1 MKALI
6 VLSLFVSGL
15 AFAET
20 KAVRPLKVISRYQIS
35 DESKAAFD
43 FFTAEAAHS
52 CGGKESNR
60 FRSYSR
66 HDAVAERK
74 FQLVLSAL
82 NNNFLINTQ
91 SLGCEGNALKVGRIG
106 VRR

>member
-6 VLSLFVSGL
+6 ILSLFINGL

-20 KAVRPLKVISRYQIS
+20 IELPPLKVIALYQID
-35 DESKAAFD
+35 DESKAGFD

-82 NNNFLINTQ
+82 NNEFLINTQ

>member
-1 MKALI
+1 MNKLI
-6 VLSLFVSGL
+6 LLSMLTSCAV
-15 AFAET
+15 FAET
-20 KAVRPLKVISRYQIS
+20 VELPPLKVISVYQIT
-35 DESKAAFD
+35 DESKAGFD
-43 FFTAEAAHS
+43 FFTTEAAHA

-82 NNNFLINTQ
+82 SNDFLINTQ

>member
-1 MKALI
+1 MRILVILSMFISSLAL
-6 VLSLFVSGL
+6 
-15 AFAET
+15 AET
-20 KAVRPLKVISRYQIS
+20 IKLPPLKVIALYQIS

-82 NNNFLINTQ
+82 NNEFLINTQ

>member
-1 MKALI
+1 MRMLLI
-6 VLSLFVSGL
+6 LSLLLPGL
-15 AFAET
+15 SLAET
-20 KAVRPLKVISRYQIS
+20 KELPPLEVIALYQID

-43 FFTAEAAHS
+43 FFTTESAHS
-52 CGGKESNR
+52 CGGEKSNR

-66 HDAVAERK
+66 YETVAERK

-82 NNNFLINTQ
+82 NNQFLVNTQ

>member
-20 KAVRPLKVISRYQIS
+20 KELPPLKVIALYQIS

-52 CGGKESNR
+52 CGGKVSNR

-66 HDAVAERK
+66 HNAIAERK

-91 SLGCEGNALKVGRIG
+91 SLVVKVML
-106 VRR
+106 